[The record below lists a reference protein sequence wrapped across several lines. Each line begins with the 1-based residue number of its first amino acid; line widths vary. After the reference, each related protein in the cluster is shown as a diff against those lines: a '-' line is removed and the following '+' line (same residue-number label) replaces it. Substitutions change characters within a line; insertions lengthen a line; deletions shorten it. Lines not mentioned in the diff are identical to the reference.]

1 MTSFDRIIMFDAP
14 SFRAIVYVDTNDVI
28 VNNWQPETREF
39 MHSTLTQLREW
50 FAVHHPEFTETDVTG
65 C

>member
-1 MTSFDRIIMFDAP
+1 MFDAP
-14 SFRAIVYVDTNDVI
+14 GFRAIVHVDANDVI

-50 FAVHHPEFTETDVTG
+50 FAVHHPEFVETDVTG

>member
-1 MTSFDRIIMFDAP
+1 MIPFDRAIMFEATGL
-14 SFRAIVYVDTNDVI
+14 RAIVYVDANDVI
-28 VNNWQPETREF
+28 VNNWQSETREF

-50 FAVHHPEFTETDVTG
+50 FAVHHPDFIETDVTG